1 MKKNNKT
8 KKKYFS
14 PFTLCTSIACVI
26 LAAFVMNGYIS
37 LNELTLQAS
46 KKKKE
51 LETLNSENSVLAL
64 QIDRKNSLGN
74 IEQIATEQLGM
85 VKLESF
91 QIHTVNLAGDD
102 SVEIITE
109 ENDNSL
115 FDGVVASFN
124 ILLEY
129 LN

>member
-1 MKKNNKT
+1 MNRKTNT
-8 KKKYFS
+8 KKKYLS
-14 PFTLCTSIACVI
+14 PFTLCATVACVI
-26 LAAFVMNGYIS
+26 LVAFVLNGYIS

-46 KKKKE
+46 KKTKE
-51 LETLNSENSVLAL
+51 LETLSSENAVLSV

-74 IEQIATEQLGM
+74 IEQLATEQLGM

-102 SVEIITE
+102 SIEVISE
-109 ENDNSL
+109 EKDNSV
-115 FDGVVASFN
+115 FDGVVANFN